1 MQKNRKTEN
10 QTNHIPTLICNE
22 AAVLR
27 SRRDDYEPHSG
38 TVFTLQT
45 TV

>member
-1 MQKNRKTEN
+1 MFFKVGKS
-10 QTNHIPTLICNE
+10 HDSCNE
-22 AAVLR
+22 AAVLG